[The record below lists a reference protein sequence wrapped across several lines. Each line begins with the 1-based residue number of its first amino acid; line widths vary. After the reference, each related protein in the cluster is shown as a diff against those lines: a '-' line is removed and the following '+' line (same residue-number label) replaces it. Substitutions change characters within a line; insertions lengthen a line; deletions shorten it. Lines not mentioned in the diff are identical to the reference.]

1 MRQLDDTTYISGQV
15 RPDDVPALKQ
25 QGITMIINNRPDGE
39 EPDQPLAADI
49 EAAAEAE
56 GIAYRNVPIARGIGP
71 SDCDKMQEA
80 LDAVGDGKA
89 LAFCRTGNRSALV
102 WAVAKSEAGTPRED
116 IEEKA
121 AQAGIDLTPVAHL
134 L

>member
-1 MRQLDDTTYISGQV
+1 MRQLDDKTYIRGQV
-15 RPDDVPALKQ
+15 LPEEVPGLKQ

-39 EPDQPLAADI
+39 EPGQPLAADI

-56 GIAYRNVPIARGIGP
+56 GIAYRNVPIFRGIGP
-71 SDCDKMQEA
+71 SDAEEMQEA
-80 LDAVGDGKA
+80 LEAAGDGKA
-89 LAFCRTGNRSALV
+89 LAFCRTGNRSGLV
-102 WAVAKSEAGTPRED
+102 WAVAQSEAGTPREE

-121 AQAGIDLTPVAHL
+121 ARAGIDLTPVTHL